1 MKNNRQ
7 RVILSI
13 IENNDIE
20 TQHQLINALRE
31 AGVNSTQATI
41 SRDIKELR
49 LFKELTPRG
58 TYRYASAAK
67 DAADY
72 SDRLHTIFRECAV
85 SVACAQNIVVIK
97 TLPGLANAAS
107 SALDTMHIKDVVG
120 TIAGDD
126 TSFVAMTDN
135 EAAERLC
142 KEIKEFM

>member
-7 RVILSI
+7 RVILDI
-13 IENNDIE
+13 IASKDIE
-20 TQHQLINALRE
+20 TQHELIRALEE
-31 AGVNSTQATI
+31 AGVKSTQATI

-58 TYRYASAAK
+58 TYRYAAESGAGS
-67 DAADY
+67 DY
-72 SDRLHTIFRECAV
+72 SDKLHSIFRECAV
-85 SVACAQNIVVIK
+85 SVAQAQNLVVIK

-107 SALDTMHIKDVVG
+107 SALDNMHIRDVVG

-135 EAAERLC
+135 DAAARLC
-142 KEIKEFM
+142 KEIRELM

>member
-7 RVILSI
+7 RVILDI
-13 IENNDIE
+13 IASKDIE
-20 TQHQLINALRE
+20 TQHELIKALEE
-31 AGVNSTQATI
+31 AGVKSTQATI

-58 TYRYASAAK
+58 TYRYAAASGGGN
-67 DAADY
+67 DY
-72 SDRLHTIFRECAV
+72 SDKLHAIFRECAV
-85 SVACAQNIVVIK
+85 SVAQAQNLVVIK

-107 SALDTMHIKDVVG
+107 SALDNMHIRDVVG

-135 EAAERLC
+135 DAAARLC
-142 KEIKEFM
+142 KEISELM